1 MTDLTQATSE
11 RRTLWLEIAQE
22 ALRRWTIPTQK
33 ICWLGQGSNLLFKV
47 RTADADYAL
56 RLQPAKSGGAARL
69 RSELRWLSLIR
80 RETAL
85 LAPMPVEPL
94 VDGRAQPILELSHD
108 LLPPSS
114 GFYAALF
121 EYIDGEVKPARDLST
136 CDVYRIG
143 EYLATLHSA
152 AQFDATAGFDRP
164 RLDWEGLFAGDSPYA
179 APKYSLRLRAEQR
192 AILDEVAAQL
202 RSPMSALAS
211 RADASGWI
219 HADLLAKN
227 IVFQA
232 DSIAALDFEF
242 CGWGF
247 YLYDLAP
254 LLWQLKGERAAD
266 YQALEDALWSGY
278 TAIKKVADSDRG
290 LLESLIAARQAA
302 SIRWLLSNLDNPKLR
317 ALAPPLIAERCAEL
331 EAFLQ
336 AGSLRRRSATL

>member
-1 MTDLTQATSE
+1 MTDLSQATSD
-11 RRTLWLEIAQE
+11 RGPLWLEIAQE
-22 ALRRWTIPTQK
+22 ALRRWPIRAQT

-56 RLQPAKSGGAARL
+56 RLQPAKSGGEARL

-80 RETAL
+80 RETDL

-108 LLPPSS
+108 LLPPPS

-136 CDVYRIG
+136 GDVYRIG

-152 AQFDATAGFDRP
+152 AQFVAPAGFDRP
-164 RLDWEGLFAGDSPYA
+164 RLDWEGLFADDSPYA
-179 APKYSLRLRAEQR
+179 APKYSLPAEQR

-278 TAIKKVADSDRG
+278 TAIKKLADSDRG
-290 LLESLIAARQAA
+290 LLEALIAARQAA

-336 AGSLRRRSATL
+336 AGCLRRRSATL